1 MFCPVFKWIMK
12 LFKIHDFVMLS
23 IGKHQHSCEKM
34 CPKVMEWMAAWLCVN
49 DYRQESQ
56 KPHWKVWL
64 NDIVLGIYDKRAL
77 FCKSAFLL
85 AGSMFYQNLWVI
97 ELFSSLNMLRTI
109 GKDMCNQKV
118 KNIDYFMFFFNSI
131 KNFLFMFAAFWFKA

>member
-1 MFCPVFKWIMK
+1 
-12 LFKIHDFVMLS
+12 
-23 IGKHQHSCEKM
+23 
-34 CPKVMEWMAAWLCVN
+34 
-49 DYRQESQ
+49 
-56 KPHWKVWL
+56 
-64 NDIVLGIYDKRAL
+64 
-77 FCKSAFLL
+77 
-85 AGSMFYQNLWVI
+85 MFYQNLWVI